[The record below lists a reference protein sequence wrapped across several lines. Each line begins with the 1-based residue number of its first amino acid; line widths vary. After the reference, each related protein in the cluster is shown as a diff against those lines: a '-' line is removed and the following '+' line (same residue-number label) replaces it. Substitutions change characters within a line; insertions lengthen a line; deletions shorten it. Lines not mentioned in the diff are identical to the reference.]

1 LLNKKVLIWYRS
13 ELLKR
18 NGGPSTYL
26 YNLKQYVDE
35 HNLSIDFLSE
45 MNLES
50 DKINQESKSNS
61 NQSLFY
67 KIYNLFIPFFIRN
80 IFWGNVN
87 LIKYLIDCKTLN
99 IQLYNQI
106 DVNQYDIIHFH
117 TVKEF
122 YKTYPLLTNYEGKVA
137 LTIHSPVPYYVEL
150 VQNFL
155 DRKIFSLPFLIK
167 KLRNID
173 EYAIKK
179 ADVIIIPTEYSFD
192 SYSLYWK
199 GFNDII
205 KNKNIAYVL
214 TGIPEEEIKAD
225 KNTIRKQLNI
235 PDNALMLLYV
245 GRHNRFKG
253 YDILKKIGKE
263 VLAKY
268 NDVYIIV
275 CGKEDPLKGLNHER
289 WKEVGWTEDPHS
301 YINACDIF
309 ILPNK
314 DTFFDLILLEVM
326 SLGKTV
332 MLSNTGG
339 NKHFY
344 DLNNSSM
351 YFFNYHSINN
361 ILDTFDTLY
370 NQKSKL
376 EKYSKINYENYI
388 LKYTLDKFGQN
399 YTELYNNL

>member
-1 LLNKKVLIWYRS
+1 MLNKKVLIWYKS

-26 YNLKQYVDE
+26 YNLKQYADQ

-45 MNLES
+45 MNLGD
-50 DKINQESKSNS
+50 DKIYQETESNS
-61 NQSLFY
+61 TQSILY
-67 KIYNLFIPFFIRN
+67 KIYNIVIPIFIRN
-80 IFWGNVN
+80 IYWGNVN
-87 LIKYLIDCKTLN
+87 LFKYLKDCNILN
-99 IQLYNQI
+99 NQLYNQI
-106 DVNQYDIIHFH
+106 DINQYDIIHFH

-122 YKTYPLLTNYEGKVA
+122 YKTVPLFTNYRGKVA

-167 KLRNID
+167 KLRKID
-173 EYAIKK
+173 EYAINK
-179 ADVIIIPTEYSFD
+179 ADVIIIPTEYSFE
-192 SYSLYWK
+192 SYSTYWK
-199 GFNDII
+199 EFNYII
-205 KNKNIAYVL
+205 NEKKMAYVL
-214 TGIPEEEIKAD
+214 TGIPEEEIQTD
-225 KNTIRKQLNI
+225 KITIRKELSI

-253 YDILKKIGKE
+253 YDILKKIGNE
-263 VLAKY
+263 ILNKY
-268 NDVYIIV
+268 SDVHIVV
-275 CGKEDPLKGLNHER
+275 CGKEAPLKGLNHER
-289 WKEVGWTEDPHS
+289 WKEVGWTDDPHS

-351 YFFNYHSINN
+351 CFFNYHSINN
-361 ILDTFDTLY
+361 ILNTFDNLY

-376 EKYSKINYENYI
+376 EMFSKVNYENYI
-388 LKYTLDKFGQN
+388 LNYTLDKFGQN
-399 YTELYNNL
+399 YIELYNNL